1 MRDQLGFVLR
11 DPCVQIVL
19 HAHNESVE
27 TEQNEHCG
35 EQRGRTVLR
44 AAVCVHS
51 VFRSNDASSR
61 SSKRSPVFCA
71 THGMWVLFSF
81 L

>member
-1 MRDQLGFVLR
+1 M
-11 DPCVQIVL
+11 QIAL

-35 EQRGRTVLR
+35 EQRGRAVLR
-44 AAVCVHS
+44 AAIRIHS
-51 VFRSNDASSR
+51 VFRSNDDSLL

>member
-1 MRDQLGFVLR
+1 MISWGLYYVIR
-11 DPCVQIVL
+11 VQIAL
-19 HAHNESVE
+19 HVHNESIE
-27 TEQNEHCG
+27 TEQNEHGG

-61 SSKRSPVFCA
+61 SSERSPVFCA

>member
-1 MRDQLGFVLR
+1 MITWGLCYVIR
-11 DPCVQIVL
+11 VQIVL
-19 HAHNESVE
+19 YAHNESVE

-35 EQRGRTVLR
+35 QQRGRTVLR
-44 AAVCVHS
+44 AAIRVHS

-61 SSKRSPVFCA
+61 SSKRSPDFCWIR
-71 THGMWVLFSF
+71 GMWVLFSF